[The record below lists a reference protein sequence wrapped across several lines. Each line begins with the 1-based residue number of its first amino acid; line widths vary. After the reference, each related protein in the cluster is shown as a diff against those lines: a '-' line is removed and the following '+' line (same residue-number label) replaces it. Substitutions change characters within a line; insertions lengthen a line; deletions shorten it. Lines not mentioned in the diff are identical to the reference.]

1 MRKNA
6 GLIDLSKE
14 KIDQIFKEHDEKKSH
29 QSDVLI
35 SIYEIAI
42 PDFRS
47 DDVESVSSWPRV
59 SKETQAYVMGKFM
72 AFDRKFHP
80 NVMNGGLWFNNG
92 FGTVEDDS
100 IPSWKISMVGC
111 EVHRKSDNQ
120 RKAA

>member
-1 MRKNA
+1 MRKTS

-29 QSDVLI
+29 QSEAVI
-35 SIYEIAI
+35 SLYEVAI

-47 DDVESVSSWPRV
+47 DDIESISRHPTVN
-59 SKETQAYVMGKFM
+59 KETSSYLFGKCI
-72 AFDRKFHP
+72 DYDQKHHP
-80 NVMNGGLWFNNG
+80 NVMNGGLWLNQG
-92 FGTVEDDS
+92 FTTDDTMKE
-100 IPSWKISMVGC
+100 SWKISMEGC

>member
-1 MRKNA
+1 MSKN
-6 GLIDLSKE
+6 LIPFTKE
-14 KIDQIFKEHDEKKSH
+14 RIDQIFKEHDEKGSH

-35 SIYEIAI
+35 SLYEIAI

-47 DDVESVSSWPRV
+47 DNVESVSSWPRV
-59 SKETQAYVMGKFM
+59 NKETQAYVMGKFM

-92 FGTVEDDS
+92 FGTVENDD
-100 IPSWKISMVGC
+100 IPAWKISMEGC

-120 RKAA
+120 QKAA